1 MQDNK
6 LIEDARSLTTV
17 IASGTVD
24 LSYEQIRGSFL
35 KVVPLL
41 LPIIDNR
48 NAKVI
53 IIVTNNNDTL
63 IGSYLRLKSCHQFI
77 ILNLI

>member
-6 LIEDARSLTTV
+6 LIEDARSLTAV

-35 KVVPLL
+35 KIVP
-41 LPIIDNR
+41 
-48 NAKVI
+48 A
-53 IIVTNNNDTL
+53 L
-63 IGSYLRLKSCHQFI
+63 IAEVE
-77 ILNLI
+77 ILNAMKELKLELKKPRKPRRKKAVKK

>member
-24 LSYEQIRGSFL
+24 LSYEQIRNSFL
-35 KVVPLL
+35 KVVP
-41 LPIIDNR
+41 
-48 NAKVI
+48 A
-53 IIVTNNNDTL
+53 L
-63 IGSYLRLKSCHQFI
+63 IAEVE
-77 ILNLI
+77 ILNAMKELKLELKKPRKPRRKKAVKKK